1 MPEQQYRSSARCF
14 AFIVNVKYY
23 PDPFLVEMSRR
34 TKLKKMEVG
43 FYEPNVLYC
52 PPEMGPIL
60 EAILDEREFK
70 SLREVVKVA
79 MVSALKNNNDDYA
92 TIYEIAIDAI
102 LDSEIH
108 RRCNNSRQTRSV
120 KKKIQQIKEQLV
132 TLREKR
138 QVEESH
144 LSISF
149 SGDVKRSLRELNY
162 IFRR

>member
-1 MPEQQYRSSARCF
+1 
-14 AFIVNVKYY
+14 VNVKYY

-60 EAILDEREFK
+60 EAILDEPEFK

-79 MVSALKNNNDDYA
+79 MVSVLKNNDDYES
-92 TIYEIAIDAI
+92 IYEMAIDAI
-102 LDSEIH
+102 LDSEIN
-108 RRCNNSRQTRSV
+108 RRCYNSVQTRSV
-120 KKKIQQIKEQLV
+120 KKKIQQIKKQLV

-138 QVEESH
+138 QAEESH
-144 LSISF
+144 LYISF
-149 SGDVKRSLRELNY
+149 SDDVKRSLRELNY